1 MKRALITGITGQD
14 GSYLAELLLAKNYEV
29 IGFLRRNSTNSLDR
43 INHLLENNYLK
54 LVEGEISDSGSV
66 YSIIE
71 EGQFDEVYNLA
82 AQSHVATSFSQSAYT
97 LQVNALG
104 PAHMLEAIKRFS
116 PHTKFYQASTSELFG
131 KNFTIN
137 HNAKLTNETGE
148 NGKGLYTYDKYQDED
163 TAFMP
168 QSPYAVSKLDAHH
181 TTRIS
186 REGYGLHASCGILF
200 NHESE
205 RRGENFV
212 TRKITKWIGCYDNW
226 KNRIHKWSV
235 RPDPSIREKIPE
247 DMIGRIDND
256 KLILFPKLRLGNI
269 DAYRDWGHAQ
279 DYVEA
284 MYLMVQQETPDDF
297 VISTGETYSVRDFLK
312 EAFNEIGIEDFEPYI
327 FIDPEFYRPSEVE
340 YLRGCSDKAEKVLG
354 WTPKVSFS
362 ELVKRMVRSDINEAK
377 TKEEEC
383 IKKTLS

>member
-1 MKRALITGITGQD
+1 MKKALITGITGQD
-14 GSYLAELLLAKNYEV
+14 GSYLAELLLSKNYEV
-29 IGFLRRNSTNSLDR
+29 TGFLRRNSNNSLGR
-43 INHLLENNYLK
+43 INHLLENNSLK

-82 AQSHVATSFSQSAYT
+82 AQSHVGTSFAQPSYT

-104 PAHMLEAIKRFS
+104 PSYMLEAIKRFS

-137 HNAKLTNETGE
+137 HNARLTDKVGE
-148 NGKGLYTYDKYQDED
+148 NGKGLYTYDRYQDEK

-181 TTRIS
+181 TVRIY
-186 REGYGLHASCGILF
+186 REGYGIHASCGILF

-212 TRKITKWIGCYDNW
+212 TRKITKWVGCYHNW
-226 KNRIHKWSV
+226 LRKHRWSV
-235 RPDPSIREKIPE
+235 APNPQAKKDLPE
-247 DMIGRIDND
+247 DMIGRIDNE
-256 KLILFPKLRLGNI
+256 KVILFPKLRLGNI

-297 VISTGETYSVRDFLK
+297 VISTGKTYSVRDFLK

-340 YLRGCSDKAEKVLG
+340 YLRGCSDKAEEVLG
-354 WTPKVSFS
+354 WTPKVSFP
-362 ELVKRMVRSDINEAK
+362 ELVKRMVWSDINEAK
-377 TKEEEC
+377 TQEEEC